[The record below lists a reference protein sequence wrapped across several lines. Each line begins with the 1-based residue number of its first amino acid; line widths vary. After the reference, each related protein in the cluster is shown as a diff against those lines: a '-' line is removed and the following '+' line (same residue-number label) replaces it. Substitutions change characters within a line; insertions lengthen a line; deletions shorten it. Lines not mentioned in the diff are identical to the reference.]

1 MGVGKKKQKRRNRE
15 SDVTRVRQS
24 QEDCIKLKKRP
35 IGNIKN
41 KDTKIC
47 KLKFNKT
54 VFMLYLTYILFD
66 LEYASLK
73 EKICISHKHTN
84 PNIVILCLLATEN

>member
-1 MGVGKKKQKRRNRE
+1 MGVGKKQKRRTRE
-15 SDVTRVRQS
+15 SDVTRVCQS
-24 QEDCIKLKKRP
+24 QDYFKLKKRP

-54 VFMLYLTYILFD
+54 VFMLYLTFILFA
-66 LEYASLK
+66 LEYK
-73 EKICISHKHTN
+73 KKY
-84 PNIVILCLLATEN
+84 V